1 MGNKTTKNVAKNAT
15 KQAEERLQTIR
26 QFNVNNAGDL
36 WIDPEKI
43 PTQEDIDAAKKE
55 FEDTTKALQEKND
68 YLIADANNSVRVA
81 TFLKDYISNAYWSG
95 RYFVGIVNFD
105 EYITKFLEEANEEPK
120 DLVMEY
126 GPMQFAFLMLE
137 NCGGRGLEEA
147 KAMAEKW
154 NEYVPI
160 YDTFRDHIEW
170 YKAQTEKIKKLQQKW
185 GMMSMGY
192 YLVILE
198 PDNGVTNAANVAPA
212 PECAAPE
219 EAAAEKPCECED
231 CGCER
236 ECDAEELPEVEVTE

>member
-1 MGNKTTKNVAKNAT
+1 MADKKSKNVANDAA

-36 WIDPEKI
+36 WIDPAKV
-43 PTQEDIDAAKKE
+43 PTQEDIDAAKKD

-81 TFLKDYISNAYWSG
+81 TFLKEYISNAYWSG
-95 RYFVGIVNFD
+95 RYFVGVVNFD
-105 EYITKFLEEANEEPK
+105 EYITKFIEEANKEPK

-170 YKAQTEKIKKLQQKW
+170 YKAETERIKKLQQRW

-198 PDNGVTNAANVAPA
+198 PDNGVTNSSKSSV
-212 PECAAPE
+212 PE
-219 EAAAEKPCECED
+219 EAESKCCAEEPCEC
-231 CGCER
+231 GCEEPC
-236 ECDAEELPEVEVTE
+236 ECGPEEPCEKKCQAE